1 MHSAVNDLI
10 FPAAKAVGDGHAR
23 AYGQADEEIDQQ
35 TGNGT
40 GSAHRGDGHAAAEL
54 PHHHKVSRV
63 EKQLQNTGQN
73 KGNGKPDDIRKQRP
87 FQHVSVR
94 LVQMSTFFL
103 SAEIL

>member
-40 GSAHRGDGHAAAEL
+40 GSAHRGDGYAAAEL
-54 PHHHKVSRV
+54 PHHHEVRRV
-63 EKQLQNTGQN
+63 EKQL
-73 KGNGKPDDIRKQRP
+73 
-87 FQHVSVR
+87 
-94 LVQMSTFFL
+94 
-103 SAEIL
+103 